1 MIKQIMNKKRDKSG
15 EINFPTDL
23 PRWALFSC
31 EECRQTAGS
40 SVHPSSALKWDHPIR
55 LLHILKQ
62 DILQLI
68 ASETNTAGFSVNCNQ
83 FPYYV
88 LSIFPLE
95 LIKAGRSSHIG
106 DEATFWGSTFIERGV
121 LKHWV
126 GGKGSFRKQL
136 AEEEVKHNGV
146 WGHWMWLLCP
156 GMNVKLAATKYTK
169 LIEWGI

>member
-55 LLHILKQ
+55 LFHILKQ

-121 LKHWV
+121 LPCTSIGLEEKAV
-126 GGKGSFRKQL
+126 LGSNWQRRRL
-136 AEEEVKHNGV
+136 STMGSEVTECGFCARA
-146 WGHWMWLLCP
+146 WM
-156 GMNVKLAATKYTK
+156 
-169 LIEWGI
+169 